1 MKVTPSVLIISKVL
15 RAEATGSIITY
26 VLFFFWGGEKE
37 GGVISLSFLEELLT
51 VEGKLLA
58 GI

>member
-26 VLFFFWGGEKE
+26 VLFFFLGGGGE
-37 GGVISLSFLEELLT
+37 GGGGDFFKFFRIAVDC
-51 VEGKLLA
+51 
-58 GI
+58 

>member
-26 VLFFFWGGEKE
+26 VLFFFGGGEKE
-37 GGVISLSFLEELLT
+37 GGGDFFKFFRRAVDC
-51 VEGKLLA
+51 
-58 GI
+58 